1 MTTYTIQVLNTS
13 GFAKSYVIFSE
24 LPKVTQSGANVQV
37 FTNAWVTFN
46 SIKNSGFDKLT
57 YDDRIDAYWGVTPQ
71 QLDISVVASF
81 GGFAPVNTAKEDGVT
96 FTGSVP
102 PGFSSVTP
110 GIAISGA
117 YQIKAQSDFNA
128 SNNYVF
134 GMAKPTGSTPIP
146 NPVATFLAEPN
157 DTFEIIPVVK
167 FYVADGS
174 FTEGEIIDVKS
185 FSTTPAEIDFTGLS
199 QTTATVTQ
207 HPDGSF
213 SVQYS

>member
-13 GFAKSYVIFSE
+13 QFTKSYVVFSE
-24 LPKVTQSGANVQV
+24 TPKVTQSGADVQV

-46 SIKNSGFDKLT
+46 SIQNNGFDKLT
-57 YDDRIDAYWGVTPQ
+57 YDETIDAYWGTTPET
-71 QLDISVVASF
+71 LSATVVVSS
-81 GGFAPVNTAKEDGVT
+81 GGFVPVDTSQEDSVT
-96 FTGSVP
+96 FTGSIP
-102 PGFSSVTP
+102 AGFGSVTP
-110 GIAISGA
+110 NLANSGA
-117 YQIKAQSDFNA
+117 YQIIAKSDFNA

-134 GMAKPTGSTPIP
+134 GMAKPAGSSPIP
-146 NPVATFLAEPN
+146 NPVATFTAEPN

-174 FTEGEIIDVKS
+174 FTEGEIINVKK

-207 HPDGSF
+207 HSDGSF